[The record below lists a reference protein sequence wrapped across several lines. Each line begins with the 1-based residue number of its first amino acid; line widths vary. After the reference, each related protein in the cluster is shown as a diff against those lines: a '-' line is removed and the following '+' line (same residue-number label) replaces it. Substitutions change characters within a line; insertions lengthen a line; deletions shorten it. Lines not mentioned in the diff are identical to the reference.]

1 MSKKIISL
9 NGRSYSSEPVA
20 FKMRCSSGRYVID
33 DSVSSCLSLSSE
45 DYFLGDLIVFGGAS
59 FKLHS
64 ERGEDFSDGL
74 IVDTLDVSVPSS
86 LYDDGLVQ
94 PPPGWSPPVPVD
106 NSKPVTV
113 LPNVFFAEILSF
125 GVSDYEDFNLYF
137 SGLKLV
143 LLDSD

>member
-33 DSVSSCLSLSSE
+33 DSVSSYLSLSSE

-64 ERGEDFSDGL
+64 ERGEGFSDGL
-74 IVDTLDVSVPSS
+74 IVDTLDVSVPLSMG
-86 LYDDGLVQ
+86 DF
-94 PPPGWSPPVPVD
+94 SPSPID